1 MLQESQIQEEE
12 QYEETAAEEVVE
24 PARARGSFVW
34 VMSNISITKLL
45 IRLDGN

>member
-24 PARARGSFVW
+24 PARASARQLRVS
-34 VMSNISITKLL
+34 
-45 IRLDGN
+45 DEQH

>member
-1 MLQESQIQEEE
+1 MLQESQIQEEKKE
-12 QYEETAAEEVVE
+12 QYEEEVEAAS
-24 PARARGSFVW
+24 GVW